1 MVFFALLTL
10 IESVL
15 EFLVKAGAL
24 PFLAIEQV
32 AQVRFL
38 LLGLILMLL
47 VIFRPQ
53 GFFGNK
59 KEMQFNG

>member
-1 MVFFALLTL
+1 LLTL
-10 IESVL
+10 IESGL
-15 EFLVKAGAL
+15 EILVNAGVL

-32 AQVRFL
+32 AQIRFL
-38 LLGLILMLL
+38 LVGLILMLL